1 MPIDLLTLLESVT
14 LCLGVGLC
22 LLAGVGIVRM
32 PDVYTRMQ
40 ASTKAGTLGIGLI
53 MVSVALH
60 FRDAVTGL
68 QASLV
73 IAFLFLTAPVAS
85 HLISR
90 AAHAL
95 GASLWDRS
103 VIDEMP
109 ARASGPTSPAAAAAP
124 ADSDDLN
131 ARLSSQG

>member
-1 MPIDLLTLLESVT
+1 MVNDLLTLLEYAA
-14 LCLGVGLC
+14 LGLGVALC
-22 LLAGVGIVRM
+22 LLAGVGILRM
-32 PDVYTRMQ
+32 PDVYMRMQ

-90 AAHAL
+90 AAYAI
-95 GASLWDRS
+95 GGSLWERT
-103 VIDEMP
+103 VVDE
-109 ARASGPTSPAAAAAP
+109 RAEIAATPSATPTTALDPEDA
-124 ADSDDLN
+124 N
-131 ARLSSQG
+131 GHG

>member
-1 MPIDLLTLLESVT
+1 MPAECLNVLEYAA
-14 LCLGVGLC
+14 LGLGVALC
-22 LLAGVGIVRM
+22 LLAGVGILRM

-68 QASLV
+68 QAALV

-95 GASLWDRS
+95 GASMWDRS

-109 ARASGPTSPAAAAAP
+109 ATASTPTDPRKP
-124 ADSDDLN
+124 DPN
-131 ARLSSQG
+131 PHERG

>member
-1 MPIDLLTLLESVT
+1 MPVDVLTLLEWVA
-14 LCLGVGLC
+14 LALGVGLC
-22 LLAGVGIVRM
+22 LLAGVGILRM

-40 ASTKAGTLGIGLI
+40 ASTKAGTLGIALL
-53 MVSVALH
+53 MASVGLH

-68 QASLV
+68 QAGLV

-95 GASLWDRS
+95 GASVWDKT
-103 VIDEMP
+103 VIDEMAADAAPPPTTPTADP
-109 ARASGPTSPAAAAAP
+109 ADRASDPPA
-124 ADSDDLN
+124 
-131 ARLSSQG
+131 

>member
-1 MPIDLLTLLESVT
+1 MLNDLLTWLEWAA
-14 LCLGVGLC
+14 LFLGVGLC
-22 LLAGVGIVRM
+22 LLAGVGILRM

-40 ASTKAGTLGIGLI
+40 ASTKAGTLGIALI
-53 MVSVALH
+53 MASVGLH

-90 AAHAL
+90 AAYAI
-95 GASLWDRS
+95 GGSLWDQT
-103 VIDEMP
+103 VIDEMATTDENGEP
-109 ARASGPTSPAAAAAP
+109 SR
-124 ADSDDLN
+124 
-131 ARLSSQG
+131 R

>member
-1 MPIDLLTLLESVT
+1 MLNNLLIGLEWT
-14 LCLGVGLC
+14 ALALGVGLC
-22 LLAGVGIVRM
+22 LLAGVGILRM

-40 ASTKAGTLGIGLI
+40 ASTKAGTLGIAL
-53 MVSVALH
+53 MMASVALH

-95 GASLWDRS
+95 GASMWEQT
-103 VIDEMP
+103 VIDEM
-109 ARASGPTSPAAAAAP
+109 AEATAAP
-124 ADSDDLN
+124 EAAGDVDGRQPPD
-131 ARLSSQG
+131 RP